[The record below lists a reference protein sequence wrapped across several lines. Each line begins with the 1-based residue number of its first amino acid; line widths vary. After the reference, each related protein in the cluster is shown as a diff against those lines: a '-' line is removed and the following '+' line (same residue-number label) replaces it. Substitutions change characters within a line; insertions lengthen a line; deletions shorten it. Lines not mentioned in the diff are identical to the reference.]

1 MLQIQNLSQ
10 LNINI
15 DNDILDLLK
24 LRQAQLDPDIHVSM
38 YIIEPGDDVVAIEDE
53 TGCCLLSDV
62 FGQCRYPDPDFVPSC
77 EVLEDHGTFYVMLY
91 VFDDD
96 GIEIIIPKRG
106 GDPVLLSMCETFAV
120 WPV

>member
-62 FGQCRYPDPDFVPSC
+62 FGQCRYPDPDFVHSC
-77 EVLEDHGTFYVMLY
+77 EVLEDHGTFYIILY

>member
-62 FGQCRYPDPDFVPSC
+62 FGECRYPDPDFVPSC

>member
-10 LNINI
+10 LDLIL
-15 DNDILDLLK
+15 DSDVLDLLK
-24 LRQAQLDPDIHVSM
+24 LRQEQLDHDIHVCM
-38 YIIEPGDDVVAIEDE
+38 YIIEPGDDVCAIEDE
-53 TGCCLLSDV
+53 IGCSLLSDV

-106 GDPVLLSMCETFAV
+106 GDPVLLSMCETFAI

>member
-1 MLQIQNLSQ
+1 MLQIQNLFQ
-10 LNINI
+10 L
-15 DNDILDLLK
+15 DLILEHDVSELLK
-24 LRQAQLDPDIHVSM
+24 LRQAQLDPDINFSM
-38 YIIEPGDDVVAIEDE
+38 YIIEPGDDVTTIEDE

-62 FGQCRYPDPDFVPSC
+62 FGECRYPDPDFVPSC

-106 GDPVLLSMCETFAV
+106 GDPELLSMCETFAI

>member
-1 MLQIQNLSQ
+1 MQQIQNFSQ
-10 LNINI
+10 LDLDI
-15 DNDILDLLK
+15 DADVLDLLR
-24 LRQAQLDPDIHVSM
+24 LRRVQLDADINVSI
-38 YIIEPGDDVVAIEDE
+38 YIIEPGDAVAAIEDE
-53 TGCCLLSDV
+53 IGCSLLSDV

-77 EVLEDHGTFYVMLY
+77 EVLEDHGTFYIMLY

-106 GDPVLLSMCETFAV
+106 RDPVLLSMCETFAI